1 MQAYL
6 AKSAMF
12 LFIKGK
18 SKLSREN
25 WFTTAQIYS
34 NPSGMMIGTV
44 PMHLVFYQGP
54 DMALV
59 ELEF

>member
-1 MQAYL
+1 
-6 AKSAMF
+6 MF